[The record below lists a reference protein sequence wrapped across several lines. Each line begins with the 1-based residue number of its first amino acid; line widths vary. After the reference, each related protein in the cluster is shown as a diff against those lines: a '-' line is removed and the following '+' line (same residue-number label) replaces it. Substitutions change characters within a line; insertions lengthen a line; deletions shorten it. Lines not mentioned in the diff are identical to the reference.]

1 MATLRE
7 ISKKIGIS
15 IATISRV
22 INGAENVSEETRKK
36 VLKALQEH
44 HYQPPHVAKKK
55 LHYLVG
61 IIVPNLLGNHYN
73 IISESIELEL
83 SKYGYDS
90 FVTSTH
96 MLLNKEIEI
105 LEQFFSRRVD
115 GIIVCTTKN
124 DDKHIE
130 RLIKS
135 AIPVVAVDRNDSEI
149 NVDTVGIDN
158 YHSAYMAMKYLYD
171 KGHRNIIFV
180 SGEREVYS
188 AKVREKAVIDFSK
201 KYEVN
206 LKILEGDFQFE
217 GGYSSI
223 KKYLEKN
230 GKDFSAIFFINDQSA
245 LGGTRA
251 IYEAGYSI
259 PDDIS
264 IIGFDNDKYSKY
276 LYPPLTTVHQPRNEM
291 GENAAKLLVERIEG
305 KGSKVKRKII
315 LPTKIIERNSV
326 KEIKK

>member
-36 VLKALQEH
+36 VLKALQEY
-44 HYQPPHVAKKK
+44 HYQPPQVARKK

-73 IISESIELEL
+73 MISESIELEL
-83 SKYGYDS
+83 SKHGYDS

-96 MLLNKEIEI
+96 LLLNKEIEI

-115 GIIVCTTKN
+115 GIIICTTKN

-130 RLIKS
+130 KLIRS
-135 AIPVVAVDRNDSEI
+135 AIPVVAVDRNDSDI

-158 YHSAYMAMKYLYD
+158 YHSAYMAMKYLYN
-171 KGHRNIIFV
+171 KGHRDIIFV
-180 SGEREVYS
+180 SGEREYYS
-188 AKVREKAVIDFSK
+188 AKIREKAVLDFSK
-201 KYEVN
+201 KYNIN
-206 LKILEGDFQFE
+206 LKVLEGNFEFE
-217 GGYSSI
+217 GGYNSI

-230 GKDFSAIFFINDQSA
+230 GKDFSAIFFINDQVA
-245 LGGTRA
+245 LGGARA

-264 IIGFDNDKYSKY
+264 IIGFDNDNYSKY
-276 LYPPLTTVHQPRNEM
+276 LYPPLTTIHQPRKEM

-326 KEIKK
+326 KEVKK